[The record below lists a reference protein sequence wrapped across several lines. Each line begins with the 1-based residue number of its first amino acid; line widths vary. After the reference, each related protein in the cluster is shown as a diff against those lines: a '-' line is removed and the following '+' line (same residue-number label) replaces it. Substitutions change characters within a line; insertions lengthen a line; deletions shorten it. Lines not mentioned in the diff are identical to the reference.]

1 MLTYNKI
8 YNNKGKRI
16 ELSFD
21 RLNKYNILLKSIKN
35 SSCNIQKQKQ
45 LGKD

>member
-8 YNNKGKRI
+8 YNNKGKRK

-21 RLNKYNILLKSIKN
+21 RLNKYNILLKSIKKR
-35 SSCNIQKQKQ
+35 CNI
-45 LGKD
+45 